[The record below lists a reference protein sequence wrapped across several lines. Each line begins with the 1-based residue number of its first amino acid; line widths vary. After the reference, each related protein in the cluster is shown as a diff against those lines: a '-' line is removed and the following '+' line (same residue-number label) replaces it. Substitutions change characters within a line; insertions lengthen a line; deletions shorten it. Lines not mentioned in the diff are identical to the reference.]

1 MQNYLLKKIWDPLTR
16 LWHWV
21 LAVVVSLGWYFGE
34 YMSFTFID
42 WHFYCGYAV
51 LGLLAVRLIWGFIG
65 PKPIRFSSLFTRPS
79 VLIAY
84 ARTLGKRSPS
94 GTPGHNPLGSLSV
107 LALLLL
113 LAAQALSGLFIESD
127 VFFEAG
133 PLAHLV
139 TESTMGRMAWWH
151 ELLAQC
157 ILVMVV
163 LHVAA
168 IFYYWLWK
176 KENLITPM
184 ITGWKWVK
192 RVYLSKDENP

>member
-1 MQNYLLKKIWDPLTR
+1 LQKYLLEKIWDPLTR

-21 LAVVVSLGWYFGE
+21 LAVVVSLGWFFGE
-34 YMSFTFID
+34 FMSFTRIE
-42 WHFYCGYAV
+42 WHFYCGYTV
-51 LGLLAVRLIWGFIG
+51 LGLLAVRFIWGFIG
-65 PKPIRFSSLFTRPS
+65 PTPIRFSSLFFRPS
-79 VLIAY
+79 ALLHY
-84 ARTLGKRSPS
+84 ARTLPKRSPS

-127 VFFEAG
+127 IFFETG
-133 PLAHLV
+133 PLAYLV
-139 TESTMGRMAWWH
+139 TEATMSSLAWWH
-151 ELLAQC
+151 GLLAKC
-157 ILVMVV
+157 ILVVAV

-176 KENLITPM
+176 KENLIKPM

-192 RVYLSKDENP
+192 RAKDN

>member
-1 MQNYLLKKIWDPLTR
+1 
-16 LWHWV
+16 
-21 LAVVVSLGWYFGE
+21 
-34 YMSFTFID
+34 MSFTFID

-51 LGLLAVRLIWGFIG
+51 LGLLAVRVIWGFIG

-79 VLIAY
+79 VLIDY

-151 ELLAQC
+151 GLLAQG

-176 KENLITPM
+176 KENLIKPM

-192 RVYLSKDENP
+192 RVYLGKDETP